1 MVAAIV
7 QWSNGSRHVQPLPA
21 SPEGEERDVDV
32 SEALPFR
39 GGLGG
44 AAIASPR
51 NHLNSISS
59 DVSES

>member
-44 AAIASPR
+44 AAA